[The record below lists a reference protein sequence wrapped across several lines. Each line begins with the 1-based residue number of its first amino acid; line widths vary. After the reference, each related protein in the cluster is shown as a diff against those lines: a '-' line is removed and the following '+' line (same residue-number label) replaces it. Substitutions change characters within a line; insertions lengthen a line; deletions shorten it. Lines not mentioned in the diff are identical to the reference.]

1 MPKSLPPILLLCMLL
16 GGGILSLLSKGTQQ
30 TNELV
35 VVSRNSATTFFEG
48 RDGLTG
54 FEHDLVQM
62 FAEELGR
69 EVRFVIPNSFDEI
82 LPMIARGKA
91 DFAAAGIT
99 VTQARQQ
106 LVRFTPGYQEITQQV
121 VYRNGTPRPKSLQ
134 ETTEGI
140 FEIVAGSSHEE
151 ELIRRREQI
160 PELEWE
166 AKREVGSEELLY
178 LVRQGLIDYTIG
190 DSNEVA
196 LNRRYYPELMVAF
209 DLTEAQQLAWAF
221 PRSGDPRLYE
231 AASTFIKKI
240 KKNGELRQLFERY
253 YGYVERLDY
262 VDTNTFKYHVQTR
275 LPLYI
280 HYFREAANAIGMDW
294 KLLAA
299 IGYQESH
306 WDQDAVSPTR
316 VRGIMMLTEPT
327 ARQVGIQDRT
337 DPQQSILGGARYFQ
351 FVRKKIPERI
361 QEPDRTWFA
370 LATYNVG
377 FGHLND
383 ARILTQR
390 GGKNPDAW
398 ADVKQHLPLLSQE
411 KHFKTVKHGYARGR
425 EPVRYVDSIR
435 GYYELLSWLFAQ
447 GEESE
452 GQPMPQLP
460 TPAAL

>member
-1 MPKSLPPILLLCMLL
+1 MPRSLPPILLLCLLL
-16 GGGILSLLSKGTQQ
+16 GGGILSLISKGNQKTD
-30 TNELV
+30 ELV
-35 VVSRNSATTFFEG
+35 VVTRNSATTFFEG

-54 FEHDLVQM
+54 FEYDLVQM

-69 EVRFVIPNSFDEI
+69 EVRFVVPKSFDET

-99 VTQARQQ
+99 VTKARKQ

-121 VYRNGTPRPKSLQ
+121 VYRNGAPRPKSL
-134 ETTEGI
+134 EDTIGGI

-151 ELIRRREQI
+151 ELIRRMEQI
-160 PELEWE
+160 AELEWD
-166 AKREVGSEELLY
+166 AKREMGSEELLY

-196 LNRRYYPELMVAF
+196 LNRRYYPELLVAF
-209 DLTEAQQLAWAF
+209 NLTRPQQLAWAF
-221 PRSGDPRLYE
+221 PRSADPRLYE
-231 AASTFIKKI
+231 AASEFIKKM
-240 KKNGELRQLFERY
+240 KKNGELKQLIERY
-253 YGYVERLDY
+253 YGYVEHLDY

-280 HYFREAANAIGMDW
+280 HYFREAAEAIGMDW

-316 VRGIMMLTEPT
+316 VRGIMMLTEPA
-327 ARQVGIQDRT
+327 ARQVSIQDRT
-337 DPQQSILGGARYFQ
+337 DPQQSIQGGARYFR
-351 FVRKKIPERI
+351 FVRQKIPERI

-370 LATYNVG
+370 LAAYNVG

-390 GGKNPDAW
+390 DKGDPDKW
-398 ADVKQHLPLLSQE
+398 VDVKRHLPLLSQE
-411 KHFKTVKHGYARGR
+411 KYFKTVKHGYARGR
-425 EPVRYVDSIR
+425 EPVQYVDSIR
-435 GYYELLSWLFAQ
+435 GYYDLLSWLFAQ
-447 GEESE
+447 EDESK
-452 GQPMPQLP
+452 GRPMPQLP

>member
-1 MPKSLPPILLLCMLL
+1 MPRYLPPLLFLSLLL
-16 GGGILSLLSKGTQQ
+16 GAGILSLLSNESRKP
-30 TNELV
+30 NELV
-35 VVSRNSATTFFEG
+35 VVTRNSATTFFEG

-54 FEHDLVQM
+54 FEYDLVQR
-62 FAEELGR
+62 FAQELGR
-69 EVRFVIPNSFDEI
+69 KVRFVQPKSFDEI

-99 VTQARQQ
+99 VTEARKQ
-106 LVRFTPGYQEITQQV
+106 LVRFTPGYQEITQQL
-121 VYRNGTPRPKSLQ
+121 VYRNGTLRPKSLE
-134 ETTEGI
+134 ETSEGI

-151 ELIRRREQI
+151 ELIRRRPQF
-160 PELEWE
+160 PELEWD

-178 LVRQGLIDYTIG
+178 LVRKGLIDYTIG

-196 LNRRYYPELMVAF
+196 LNRRYYPELQVAF
-209 DLTEAQQLAWAF
+209 NLTEPQQLAWAF
-221 PRSGDPRLYE
+221 PRTGDPRLYE
-231 AASTFIKKI
+231 AACAFLKKMSE
-240 KKNGELRQLFERY
+240 NGELKQLVERY

-280 HYFREAANAIGMDW
+280 RYFRKAANSAGMDW

-327 ARQVGIQDRT
+327 ALQVGIKDRT
-337 DPQQSILGGARYFQ
+337 DPQQSIQGGARYFQ
-351 FVRKKIPERI
+351 FVTEKIPERI

-370 LATYNVG
+370 LAAYNVG

-390 GGKNPDAW
+390 NGADPDKW
-398 ADVKQHLPLLSQE
+398 VDVKQHLPLLSQE
-411 KHFKTVKHGYARGR
+411 KYFKTVKHGYARGR
-425 EPVRYVDSIR
+425 EPVQYVDSIR
-435 GYYELLSWLFAQ
+435 GYYDLLSWLLAQ
-447 GEESE
+447 GEEAA

>member
-1 MPKSLPPILLLCMLL
+1 MSRYLPLLLLIGLLLTGGMLNL
-16 GGGILSLLSKGTQQ
+16 FSKQASEG
-30 TNELV
+30 NELV
-35 VVSRNSATTFFEG
+35 VVTRNSATTFFEG

-54 FEHDLVQM
+54 FEYDLVQM
-62 FAEELGR
+62 FAKELGR
-69 EVRFVIPNSFDEI
+69 EVRFVVPKSFDET

-99 VTQARQQ
+99 VTKARKQ
-106 LVRFTPGYQEITQQV
+106 LVRFTPGYQEITQQL
-121 VYRNGTPRPKSLQ
+121 VYRNGTPRPKSLE

-151 ELIRRREQI
+151 ELVRRQLQI
-160 PELEWE
+160 PELEWD
-166 AKREVGSEELLY
+166 AKREMGSEELLY
-178 LVRQGLIDYTIG
+178 LVRKGLIDYTIG

-196 LNRRYYPELMVAF
+196 LNRRYYPELLVAF
-209 DLTEAQQLAWAF
+209 NMTKPQQLAWAF

-231 AASTFIKKI
+231 AASEFIKKI
-240 KKNGELRQLFERY
+240 KENGELKQLIERY
-253 YGYVERLDY
+253 YGYVEHLDY

-280 HYFREAANAIGMDW
+280 HYFREAADTIGMDW

-327 ARQVGIQDRT
+327 ARQVNIQDRT

-351 FVRKKIPERI
+351 FMSTKIPKRI

-370 LATYNVG
+370 LAAYNVG

-390 GGKNPDAW
+390 NNGNPDKW
-398 ADVKQHLPLLSQE
+398 VDVKRHLPLLSQE
-411 KHFKTVKHGYARGR
+411 KYFKTVKHGYARGR
-425 EPVRYVDSIR
+425 EPVQYVDSIR

-447 GEESE
+447 GEASES
-452 GQPMPQLP
+452 QPMPQLP